1 MEHGFTWVDALG
13 VPPMLQYFVTS
24 LLVMGVL
31 VAAAVRARTAISGD
45 GAIVPDGGL
54 TARNTFELLT
64 EGMTGLAHSVIGPGS
79 EKYVPLFAC
88 FFVFILTSNLM
99 GLLPGFSPPTSNFNI
114 TFALGTVSFLAFNYW
129 GFKAQGVAYIKHFM
143 GPVWWL
149 AILMFPLE
157 IISAFVRPFSLA
169 LRLFGNMFGDHL
181 VLEIFTGLTKVGI
194 PVVFYLLGTLVCV
207 IQAFVFTLLSV
218 IYVAL
223 AVAHGHDD
231 EAHGHH

>member
-1 MEHGFTWVDALG
+1 
-13 VPPMLQYFVTS
+13 
-24 LLVMGVL
+24 
-31 VAAAVRARTAISGD
+31 
-45 GAIVPDGGL
+45 
-54 TARNTFELLT
+54 
-64 EGMTGLAHSVIGPGS
+64 
-79 EKYVPLFAC
+79 
-88 FFVFILTSNLM
+88 
-99 GLLPGFSPPTSNFNI
+99 
-114 TFALGTVSFLAFNYW
+114 
-129 GFKAQGVAYIKHFM
+129 M

-149 AILMFPLE
+149 AVLMFPLE

-181 VLEIFTGLTKVGI
+181 VLEIFTGLTKVGV

-231 EAHGHH
+231 DGHH